1 LARAERRQAERRFD
15 SFTFGKRRAA
25 FESIYVAV
33 LPLKQPRQDALTHPK
48 PIPESYMRKL
58 HALLNAIAE
67 MALLSI
73 TEGSEH
79 PSDEAERT
87 THREVTPALWQ

>member
-1 LARAERRQAERRFD
+1 
-15 SFTFGKRRAA
+15 
-25 FESIYVAV
+25 
-33 LPLKQPRQDALTHPK
+33 
-48 PIPESYMRKL
+48 MRKL